1 MAGSLQARIEIDQ
14 FHGPELNVRKS
25 NLDPPLSVDP
35 THKKKEQ
42 TAVILE
48 NGNRP
53 RKNLE
58 TSSFLIYSLY

>member
-35 THKKKEQ
+35 THKKKNKQ
-42 TAVILE
+42 L
-48 NGNRP
+48 
-53 RKNLE
+53 
-58 TSSFLIYSLY
+58 